1 MSRQS
6 ELAELSRVYDNSA
19 LSHRNLII
27 NGAQNIHQRGNQ
39 TGLTASAYGTDRFEF
54 IASGRDELVYNLAQ
68 NTDVPSGYG
77 FANSLSFQAT
87 TPESA
92 IAANEYAFISQKIEA
107 QNLQHLAYGTSS
119 AKKLTASFWVK
130 SSVTGTFCLG
140 LFKDDSAGS
149 LEMQVHNKTYT
160 ISSAN
165 TWEHKTINFEAN
177 TLTGGGMVDDSGV
190 GLYLTWH
197 LAAGS
202 DYDSGSSTSSGWAT
216 YTTTNWCEPSTTDA
230 VITTT
235 NATFLLTGVQL
246 EVGDTAT
253 PFEHRTYADE
263 LASCQRYFYNFQPA
277 GTSNS
282 GGNET
287 GIVGSNY
294 NGNNFFGSIYF
305 PVTMRSTPALSSGG
319 DWASR
324 DGNNNLLTTVFSYQ
338 RSSPRMVLVS
348 ATATNV
354 TSGNALWVEPSSG
367 TSPNTAFMDFDSEL

>member
-1 MSRQS
+1 MTRAR
-6 ELAELSRVYDNSA
+6 ELAELGSVYDNSA
-19 LSHRNLII
+19 LSNRNLII

-54 IASGRDELVYNLAQ
+54 TIQGRDELVYNLAQ

-87 TPESA
+87 TAESA

-140 LFKDDSAGS
+140 LYKDDSTT
-149 LEMQVHNKTYT
+149 QVHNKTYT
-160 ISSAN
+160 ISSAS
-165 TWEHKTINFEAN
+165 TWEHKTITFEAN
-177 TLTGGGMVDDSGV
+177 TLSGGAIADDNGL
-190 GLYLTWH
+190 GLYVTWH

-216 YTTTNWCEPSTTDA
+216 AAANNWCEPSTTDA

-246 EVGDTAT
+246 EIGDTAT
-253 PFEHRTYADE
+253 PFEHRSYGDE
-263 LASCQRYFYNFQPA
+263 LIRCQRYFCKIENTT
-277 GTSNS
+277 GS
-282 GGNET
+282 GQYF
-287 GIVGSNY
+287 SMLQAY
-294 NGNNFFGSIYF
+294 GNNVFGVLADY
-305 PVTMRSTPALSSGG
+305 PVTMRTTPA
-319 DWASR
+319 AA
-324 DGNNNLLTTVFSYQ
+324 Q
-338 RSSPRMVLVS
+338 
-348 ATATNV
+348 
-354 TSGNALWVEPSSG
+354 SG
-367 TSPNTAFMDFDSEL
+367 TFGAYIADSANASLSNTIGSLVPTSRSWTSQGWGASSSLAAGDASVTFWNSGAFLTADSEL